1 MSGAPCLCT
10 LVVATIGREA
20 ELGRLF
26 ASIAA
31 QSERDFEVIVVDQNA
46 DERVAPLVAHLAA
59 GGVAVRHLRQHE
71 PNLASA
77 RNLAIAHARG
87 AWLAFPD
94 DDCWY
99 EPDTLAALRRSIAP
113 RVDGYVG
120 TWVEMDDPLARRA
133 PQLDLMHWRKLRG
146 EGAASICLFLSRAL
160 LRRLGGFDPR
170 LGVGQ
175 WYGAGEETDLTM
187 RALETGARLK
197 YAPAIVVHH
206 EAPEGLPPLG
216 RAALAAQRARA
227 RGAGAF
233 YAKHG
238 LSLWRWLRAVVGA
251 PLRLTV
257 TEPPAGLLYGIA
269 ISLGRFEGYLRWRL
283 REEVFGRGGV
293 AMAMHTLSGYRM
305 GTMRRLGAALGGLR
319 VFVAGGT
326 PAATRL
332 RLRDVSPIT
341 ITGYASIASR
351 RLLAGGGRSTSDWPL
366 GLAGLLRRLRPEV
379 LVTVE
384 LGPRTAIGALA
395 RRLGWVRRL
404 VVHGDIGEFG
414 EAQVGAGKRALRRVL
429 LGAADAVV
437 VNGAS
442 GERYLRALAPN
453 LRAPIHHVP
462 YASEAAFLAVGA
474 RRLAAGTPADG
485 ARTAPGGGVQ
495 APDAPQPLV
504 AGPLATAARRRL
516 VFVGQFVAGKGVEP
530 FLRALRAV
538 LDADPAL
545 PPVSVTLL
553 GGGPLEG
560 ALRALAA
567 ELTDAA
573 RTPDQA
579 APAGDPPR
587 HEAGPRL
594 EISVGGPVAHTKLP
608 ERLAAHDA
616 LFLASE
622 AETWGMVV
630 NEALACALPV
640 LGSVRAQAVEELVV
654 EGRSGWLF
662 DPADAGT
669 MRAAIRRALRASP
682 LRLRRMGR
690 LAHASAARVDEAHVC
705 EAWLRAFGRAG
716 AVGANGTPLAD
727 PAARTANACGERV
740 EQPGGFATR
749 PVREGAK

>member
-1 MSGAPCLCT
+1 MSEAPCLCT

-20 ELGRLF
+20 ELERLF
-26 ASIAA
+26 TSIAA

-46 DERVAPLVAHLAA
+46 DERVAPLIARLAA
-59 GGVAVRHLRQHE
+59 GGVAVRHLRQQE

-133 PQLDLMHWRKLRG
+133 PLLDLMHWRKLRG

-206 EAPEGLPPLG
+206 EAPEGLPPLS

-238 LSLWRWLRAVVGA
+238 LSLWRWLRAVAGA

-293 AMAMHTLSGYRM
+293 AMAMHTLSAYRM

-414 EAQVGAGKRALRRVL
+414 EVQVGAGKRALRRLL

-442 GERYLRALAPN
+442 GERYLRALAPT

-462 YASEAAFLAVGA
+462 YASEAAFLTAGA

-485 ARTAPGGGVQ
+485 ARP
-495 APDAPQPLV
+495 APDNARV
-504 AGPLATAARRRL
+504 AAARRRL

-530 FLRALRAV
+530 FLRALREV

-553 GGGPLEG
+553 GAGPLEG

-567 ELTDAA
+567 ELADAA
-573 RTPDQA
+573 RSPGQA

-587 HEAGPRL
+587 HDAVPRL
-594 EISVGGPVAHTKLP
+594 EITVGGPVAHAKLP

-705 EAWLRAFGRAG
+705 EAWLRAIGRAG
-716 AVGANGTPLAD
+716 AIGATGTPLAD
-727 PAARTANACGERV
+727 PAARAAPARV
-740 EQPGGFATR
+740 ERDEQPAGFAA
-749 PVREGAK
+749 PAVREGAK